1 MAEVRAENIK
11 RDPLAGGVGRVGK
24 GKLRLRIAE
33 ALDGPGGGDAVDMG
47 SRARDPRAAAG
58 RQRRSV
64 TPAPRAWPRLRGAQT
79 LGRRLPQTASALPG
93 RRLQVIDGLDAVQL
107 TLQAI
112 EPAAELRDRSAVVR
126 LIAIE
131 VPEDVPAALHH
142 RLELDAPS
150 FVEEAGDLFFSHR
163 FDPIDAQQRCLTAE
177 RLNFLH
183 EPLEQLRGL
192 RSFGQDPAGAP
203 QPDGAHPLELAP
215 DADAVP
221 GRRARQARSSVS
233 QRIEP
238 TVTLA
243 TRSVKDYTP

>member
-47 SRARDPRAAAG
+47 ARARDPRAAAG

-112 EPAAELRDRSAVVR
+112 ELTAELRDRSAVVR
-126 LIAIE
+126 LGAVE
-131 VPEDVPAALHH
+131 EAKDVSPALHH
-142 RLELDAPS
+142 RLVVDAAGL
-150 FVEEAGDLFFSHR
+150 VEEAAAVFVGHR
-163 FDPIDAQQRCLTAE
+163 FAASD
-177 RLNFLH
+177 
-183 EPLEQLRGL
+183 
-192 RSFGQDPAGAP
+192 
-203 QPDGAHPLELAP
+203 
-215 DADAVP
+215 
-221 GRRARQARSSVS
+221 
-233 QRIEP
+233 
-238 TVTLA
+238 
-243 TRSVKDYTP
+243 